1 MRFVSLIAICL
12 SMSCIAWP
20 QSGSP
25 PPSYTISTLAG
36 TGAAGFIGDVGPLS
50 GAEFNSPRQLA
61 VDRNGNLYIADPGN
75 NHIREFMF
83 PLSGSLATINKIA
96 GSDLTST
103 DCDGAALNVPL
114 SFEQGIRNSEFV
126 AHAGGLRVTVT
137 SSGASIGASRMRLV
151 GARAGASAQ
160 PEELLAG
167 YTNYLLDPDPR
178 NWRTHVPNYRRV
190 RYRNVYPGIDVVY
203 YGNPRE
209 LEFDFVV
216 APGADPRRI
225 RLTLD
230 DPDLRIRLPRVY
242 QNHDDIPARVVRHGG
257 SVTFELAAYDRSRP
271 LVIDPVLS
279 FATIFGGGGSDQGR
293 AIAVDSTGATYVAG
307 NAGSG
312 NFPVVN
318 GRSGSGSFLAKIS
331 ATGDALVYSTYLA
344 FPWSGNYAVDSTGS
358 VYFATTPY
366 PSAFNASGLPV
377 VGPAPLGNCNT
388 IGGANLYVAR
398 LSPDGSSLAYSGC
411 VGGAGYSLGPF
422 AIDAAGNAYIAGQVN
437 PTNFPLVNPLP
448 SSSPP
453 GQGLQRAFVL
463 KLGRDGKLLY
473 STFFGSTFFGSS
485 GSVSISAIAADAAGN
500 IYLTGKTN
508 STDFPV
514 KNPIQPVPPSFNS
527 AFVAKIKADGSDLVY
542 STYFGGSNSD
552 YLTAI
557 AADASG
563 NTYVAG
569 NTTSGDFP
577 TTSNALQSRFNSVLA
592 YKSTDGGGAWSRT
605 DLGLPGGVSS
615 VRVDPR
621 NPSNIYAVSS
631 NRVYKSS
638 DKGATWQPTPAAPAG
653 SLWINPVDSTLYATV
668 VVNNAV
674 PMGNIWR
681 SHDGGATFAMVDT
694 GLSGTPNMV
703 FDPTNASVIYGH
715 WAQASNCQTAGI
727 YKSTDGGDTWKA
739 TVLTGCGTG
748 PGALAI
754 DPAHPSTLYAS
765 THQGGLVRS
774 DDGGDTWNTI
784 GPLVDEVLVDASST
798 LYTVSGSVV
807 EVTPPGGAT
816 VTKAAPEIINMLVI
830 DPTNSSIWYAIASR
844 NPGAGIYKTTDSGDT
859 WLSVTTGLPNS
870 LNIGSLEIDPS
881 APGTL
886 YLGASPLSDGFF
898 AKLSPDGTSLL
909 YSTYLGGSGT
919 DSVTAIATDASGN
932 AYLAGATDSSD
943 FPMQA
948 PFRTS
953 GGGFAAK
960 FDPANA
966 PAWSSLLGGATPTAI
981 ALGPGGEAYLTGS
994 TSSADFPTANSFQPY
1009 ISSNFFYS
1017 ADGGASWTASSPTG
1031 GFPLTYL
1038 PFAPVIAV
1046 DPKTPSRVY
1055 ALADR
1060 LYASNDRGQS
1070 WTPLGTPGFPYTWA
1084 SSGPTLLLDPVTPT
1098 TIYVAGMC
1106 QSFHNN
1112 CGVSKSTDGGLTWT
1126 VSSNSPPEP
1135 GVSPPITMLGTN
1147 LILGMA
1153 IDPKT
1158 PSNLYAS
1165 TGSDIFKSGDGAA
1178 TWSLTGSL
1186 QSAGAVT
1193 AIAVDPLNSAVV
1205 YASVGNS
1212 LSAGIY
1218 KSTDTGATFTAI
1230 SNGLPSGWFA
1240 NSLVLV
1246 PSVPGRVYA
1255 IGSFAPTK
1263 DVYRTDDSGNTWMKV
1278 GSGLPDGPVSAL
1290 AVDPGNSSVVYAAPS
1305 AGGLYRSTDAGA
1317 TFSLVAGLRI
1327 PIVSSVAIDPTNSS
1341 QIYTGSQFNPSDAF
1355 VMKIAQ

>member
-1 MRFVSLIAICL
+1 MIFLLLTSAAFAAQWTPASAGPTGSIPKVTALVIDRSTTALGGVPSLAPSLVNVSL
-12 SMSCIAWP
+12 
-20 QSGSP
+20 
-25 PPSYTISTLAG
+25 
-36 TGAAGFIGDVGPLS
+36 GFEP
-50 GAEFNSPRQLA
+50 
-61 VDRNGNLYIADPGN
+61 
-75 NHIREFMF
+75 
-83 PLSGSLATINKIA
+83 
-96 GSDLTST
+96 
-103 DCDGAALNVPL
+103 
-114 SFEQGIRNSEFV
+114 GIRNSEFV
-126 AHAGGLRVTVT
+126 AHAGGLGVTLT
-137 SSGASIGASRMRLV
+137 STGASIGASRMRLV
-151 GARAGASAQ
+151 GARAGASAK
-160 PEELLAG
+160 PEELLAS

-203 YGNPRE
+203 YGDPRE

-242 QNHDDIPARVVRHGG
+242 QNHGDIPARVVRHGG
-257 SVTFELAAYDRSRP
+257 TVTFELAAYDRSRP

-307 NAGSG
+307 YAGSG

-318 GRSGSGSFLAKIS
+318 GKSGSGSFLAKVT
-331 ATGDALVYSTYLA
+331 AAGDALVYSTYLG
-344 FPWSGNYAVDSTGS
+344 FPLSGNYAVDATGS
-358 VYFATTPY
+358 IYLAVAAY
-366 PSAFNASGLPV
+366 PSALNFSGSPV
-377 VGPAPLGNCNT
+377 VGPAPLGNCSNP
-388 IGGANLYVAR
+388 GGANLYVAR
-398 LSPDGSSLAYSGC
+398 LSPDGSSLIYSGC
-411 VGGAGYSLGPF
+411 VGSAGFSGLSV
-422 AIDAAGNAYIAGQVN
+422 AIDAAGNAYVAGQADH

-448 SSSPP
+448 SSAVAS
-453 GQGLQRAFVL
+453 QGARPAFVL
-463 KLGRDGKLLY
+463 KLGPDGRLLY
-473 STFFGSTFFGSS
+473 STFFGGSS
-485 GSVSISAIAADAAGN
+485 SVSSNAPPLVTSINAIAADAAGN

-508 STDFPV
+508 SPDFPL
-514 KNPIQPVPPSFNS
+514 KNPIQSVPPSFNS
-527 AFVAKIKADGSDLVY
+527 AFIAKIKAEGSDLVY

-552 YLTAI
+552 FPSAI

-569 NTTSGDFP
+569 STTSGDFP
-577 TTSNALQSRFNSVLA
+577 TTPNALQSRFNSVLA
-592 YKSTDGGGAWSRT
+592 YKSNDAGATWSRS

-638 DKGATWQPTPAAPAG
+638 DKGATWQPTPATPAG

-668 VVNNAV
+668 VVNHAV
-674 PMGNIWR
+674 PMGSIWR

-694 GLSGTPNMV
+694 GLSGTPNLV

-715 WAQASNCQTAGI
+715 WAQASQCQTAGI

-774 DDGGDTWNTI
+774 DDGGDTWTTI

-798 LYTVSGSVV
+798 LYTVSGNVV
-807 EVTPPGGAT
+807 DVTPPGGAA
-816 VTKAAPEIINMLVI
+816 VTKVAPAIINMLVI
-830 DPTNSSIWYAIASR
+830 DPTNSSIWYAIASG
-844 NPGAGIYKTTDSGDT
+844 NPGRGIYKTTDSGDT
-859 WLSVTTGLPNS
+859 WQPVTNGLPSS
-870 LNIGSLEIDPS
+870 LNPGSLEIDPS
-881 APGTL
+881 ASGTL
-886 YLGASPLSDGFF
+886 YLGASPLPDGIF

-932 AYLAGATDSSD
+932 AYLVGATDSSD

-966 PAWSSLLGGATPTAI
+966 LAWSSLLGGATPTAI
-981 ALGPGGEAYLTGS
+981 ALGPEGEAYLTGS
-994 TSSADFPTANSFQPY
+994 TSSAAFPTVNSIQPY

-1031 GFPLTYL
+1031 GSPLTYL

-1060 LYASNDRGQS
+1060 LYVSNDRGRS
-1070 WTPLGTPGFPYTWA
+1070 WKPLGTPGSPYTWA
-1084 SSGPTLLLDPVTPT
+1084 SSGPTLLLDPFTPT
-1098 TIYVAGMC
+1098 TIYAAGMC

-1126 VSSNSPPEP
+1126 VSSNSPLVP
-1135 GVSPPITMLGTN
+1135 GVSPPITMLGTS

-1165 TGSDIFKSGDGAA
+1165 TGFGIFKSTDGAA
-1178 TWSLTGSL
+1178 TWNLTGSL
-1186 QSAGAVT
+1186 GSAGAV
-1193 AIAVDPLNSAVV
+1193 AAVAVDLLNSAVL

-1218 KSTDTGATFTAI
+1218 KSTDAGATFTAI

-1240 NSLVLV
+1240 NSLVPV

-1278 GSGLPDGPVSAL
+1278 GSGMPDGPVSAL

-1305 AGGLYRSTDAGA
+1305 VGGLYRSTDAGA
-1317 TFSLVAGLRI
+1317 TFSPVPGMRI

-1341 QIYTGSQFNPSDAF
+1341 QIYSGSQFNPSDVF
-1355 VMKIAQ
+1355 VMRIAP

>member
-1 MRFVSLIAICL
+1 MPIWSLIAVFSATAL
-12 SMSCIAWP
+12 GAV
-20 QSGSP
+20 
-25 PPSYTISTLAG
+25 PSL
-36 TGAAGFIGDVGPLS
+36 GP
-50 GAEFNSPRQLA
+50 
-61 VDRNGNLYIADPGN
+61 
-75 NHIREFMF
+75 
-83 PLSGSLATINKIA
+83 SLV
-96 GSDLTST
+96 
-103 DCDGAALNVPL
+103 NVPL
-114 SFEQGIRNSEFV
+114 SFEPGIRNSEFV
-126 AHAGGLRVTVT
+126 AHTGGVGVTL
-137 SSGASIGASRMRLV
+137 SSTGASSGASRMRLV

-242 QNHDDIPARVVRHGG
+242 QNHGDIPARVVRQGG

-307 NAGSG
+307 NSGSG
-312 NFPVVN
+312 NFPLVN
-318 GRSGSGSFLAKIS
+318 GKSSALLFGGAAPGSGAFLTKVS
-331 ATGDALVYSTYLA
+331 SSGDALVYSTYLA
-344 FPWSGNYAVDSTGS
+344 FAGSGNYAVDSTGS
-358 VYFATTPY
+358 VYLVSTAY
-366 PSAFNASGLPV
+366 PGIPTPV
-377 VGPAPLGNCNT
+377 VGPAPLGNCNEL
-388 IGGANLYVAR
+388 GVPSKLYVAR
-398 LSPDGSSLAYSGC
+398 LSPDGSSLVYSGC
-411 VGGAGYSLGPF
+411 IGGAGFSGYSF
-422 AIDAAGNAYIAGQVN
+422 AIDSAGNAYVAGQADH

-448 SSSPP
+448 PSAEPS
-453 GQGLQRAFVL
+453 QGPRPAFVL
-463 KLGRDGKLLY
+463 KLGPDGKLLY
-473 STFFGSTFFGSS
+473 STFFGSNNTPPL
-485 GSVSISAIAADAAGN
+485 VTLITAIAADAAGN
-500 IYLTGKTN
+500 IYLAGLTSSTN
-508 STDFPV
+508 FPL
-514 KNPIQPVPPSFNS
+514 KNPIQPVPTSFNP

-542 STYFGGSNSD
+542 STYFGGSTSD

-569 NTTSGDFP
+569 STTSGDFP
-577 TTSNALQSRFNSVLA
+577 TTPNALQSRFNSVLA
-592 YKSTDGGGAWSRT
+592 YKSTDGGGTWSRS
-605 DLGLPGGVSS
+605 DLGLPGGVRSI
-615 VRVDPR
+615 RVDPR

-638 DKGATWQPTPAAPAG
+638 DKGATWQPTLATPAG

-668 VVNNAV
+668 VVNHAV

-694 GLSGTPNMV
+694 GLSGTPNLV

-715 WAQASNCQTAGI
+715 WAQASQCETAGI

-774 DDGGDTWNTI
+774 DDGGDTWTTI
-784 GPLVDEVLVDASST
+784 GALVDEVLVDAIST

-816 VTKAAPEIINMLVI
+816 VTKVAPAIINVLMI
-830 DPTNSSIWYAIASR
+830 DPTNSSIWYAITSSNSR
-844 NPGAGIYKTTDSGDT
+844 TGIYKTTDSGDT
-859 WLSVTTGLPNS
+859 WQPVSLPNPA
-870 LNIGSLEIDPS
+870 NISSLEIDPS
-881 APGTL
+881 ATGTL
-886 YLGASPLSDGFF
+886 YLGASPLSDGLF

-919 DSVTAIATDASGN
+919 DSVTTIATDASGN
-932 AYLAGATDSSD
+932 IYLAGTTDSSD

-966 PAWSSLLGGATPTAI
+966 LAWSSLLGGATPTAI
-981 ALGPGGEAYLTGS
+981 ALGPEGEAYLTGG
-994 TSSADFPTANSFQPY
+994 TSSAAFPTANSIQPY

-1031 GFPLTYL
+1031 GAPLAYL
-1038 PFAPVIAV
+1038 PFAPVVAV
-1046 DPKTPSRVY
+1046 DPKTSSRVY

-1060 LYASNDRGQS
+1060 LYVSNDRGQS
-1070 WTPLGTPGFPYTWA
+1070 WTALGTPGFPYTWA
-1084 SSGPTLLLDPVTPT
+1084 NSGPTLLLDPLTPT
-1098 TIYVAGMC
+1098 TIYAAGMC
-1106 QSFHNN
+1106 QSFHTN
-1112 CGVSKSTDGGLTWT
+1112 CGVSKSADGGLTWT
-1126 VSSNSPPEP
+1126 VSSNSPLEP
-1135 GVSPPITMLGTN
+1135 GVNPPITMLGN
-1147 LILGMA
+1147 SLILGMA

-1165 TGSDIFKSGDGAA
+1165 TGSGIFKSADGAA

-1186 QSAGAVT
+1186 GSAGPVAAV
-1193 AIAVDPLNSAVV
+1193 AVDPLNSAVL
-1205 YASVGNS
+1205 YASVGSS
-1212 LSAGIY
+1212 LNQGIY
-1218 KSTDTGATFTAI
+1218 KSTDAGATYTAI

-1246 PSVPGRVYA
+1246 PSVSGRVYA

-1263 DVYRTDDSGNTWMKV
+1263 GVYRTDDSGNTWMKV

-1290 AVDPGNSSVVYAAPS
+1290 AIDPGNSSVVYAAPS
-1305 AGGLYRSTDAGA
+1305 GGGLYRSRDAGA
-1317 TFSLVAGLRI
+1317 TFSLVPGLRI
-1327 PIVSSVAIDPTNSS
+1327 PIVSSLAIDPTNST
-1341 QIYTGSQFNPSDAF
+1341 QIYTGSQFNPSDVF
-1355 VMKIAQ
+1355 VMKIAP

>member
-1 MRFVSLIAICL
+1 MPIWSLIAVF
-12 SMSCIAWP
+12 
-20 QSGSP
+20 
-25 PPSYTISTLAG
+25 STTA
-36 TGAAGFIGDVGPLS
+36 LS
-50 GAEFNSPRQLA
+50 GVP
-61 VDRNGNLYIADPGN
+61 
-75 NHIREFMF
+75 
-83 PLSGSLATINKIA
+83 SLAP
-96 GSDLTST
+96 SLV
-103 DCDGAALNVPL
+103 NVPL
-114 SFEQGIRNSEFV
+114 SFEPGIRNSEFV
-126 AHAGGLRVTVT
+126 AHAGGLGVTL
-137 SSGASIGASRMRLV
+137 SSTGASIGASQMRLV

-160 PEELLAG
+160 PEELLTG

-242 QNHDDIPARVVRHGG
+242 QNDSDIQARVVRHGG

-293 AIAVDSTGATYVAG
+293 AIAVDSTGATYVVG
-307 NAGSG
+307 NAGNG

-318 GRSGSGSFLAKIS
+318 GKSSPLLFGGAAPGSGAFLAKIS
-331 ATGDALVYSTYLA
+331 AAGDALVYSTYLA
-344 FPWSGNYAVDSTGS
+344 VPGSGNYTVDSTGN
-358 VYFATTPY
+358 VYFASTAY
-366 PSAFNASGLPV
+366 PGIPTPV
-377 VGPAPLGNCNT
+377 VGPAPLGNCNQLS
-388 IGGANLYVAR
+388 GPSKLYVAR
-398 LSPDGSSLAYSGC
+398 LSPDGSSLVYSGC
-411 VGGAGYSLGPF
+411 ISGAFFPTAP
-422 AIDAAGNAYIAGQVN
+422 AIDGAGNAYVAGQAD
-437 PTNFPLVNPLP
+437 PANFPLVNPLP
-448 SSSPP
+448 SSVEPS
-453 GQGLQRAFVL
+453 QGPRPAFVL
-463 KLGRDGKLLY
+463 KLGPNGTLLY
-473 STFFGSTFFGSS
+473 STFFGGSS
-485 GSVSISAIAADAAGN
+485 GASNIAIAADAAGN
-500 IYLTGKTN
+500 IYLTGLTG
-508 STDFPV
+508 STGFPL
-514 KNPIQPVPPSFNS
+514 KNPIRPAPTSFNP

-569 NTTSGDFP
+569 STTSGDFP

-592 YKSTDGGGAWSRT
+592 YKSTDGGVTWSRS

-638 DKGATWQPTPAAPAG
+638 DKGATWQPTLATPAG

-668 VVNNAV
+668 VNPAAPGLVT
-674 PMGNIWR
+674 PMGGIWR

-694 GLSGTPNMV
+694 GLSGTPNLV

-715 WAQASNCQTAGI
+715 WAEASQCETAGI

-739 TVLTGCGTG
+739 TGLTGCGTG

-765 THQGGLVRS
+765 SHQGGLVRS
-774 DDGGDTWNTI
+774 DDGGDTWTTI
-784 GPLVDEVLVDASST
+784 GALVNEVLVDASST

-816 VTKAAPEIINMLVI
+816 VTKAAPVIINMLVI
-830 DPTNSSIWYAIASR
+830 DPTNSSIWYAIASG
-844 NPGAGIYKTTDSGDT
+844 NPAAGIYKTTDSGDT
-859 WLSVTTGLPNS
+859 WQPVTNGLPSS
-870 LNIGSLEIDPS
+870 LNTSSLEIDPS

-886 YLGASPLSDGFF
+886 YLGASPLSDGVF

-932 AYLAGATDSSD
+932 AYLAGAIDSSD

-948 PFRTS
+948 AFRTS
-953 GGGFAAK
+953 GAGFAAK
-960 FDPANA
+960 FDSANTL
-966 PAWSSLLGGATPTAI
+966 AWSSLLGGATPTAI
-981 ALGPGGEAYLTGS
+981 ALGPEGEAYLTGS
-994 TSSADFPTANSFQPY
+994 TSSAAFPTANSIQPY

-1031 GFPLTYL
+1031 G
-1038 PFAPVIAV
+1038 APPTALALAPAIAPAIAV

-1060 LYASNDRGQS
+1060 LYVSNDRGQS

-1084 SSGPTLLLDPVTPT
+1084 YSAPTLLLDPLTPT
-1098 TIYVAGMC
+1098 TIYAAGMC

-1126 VSSNSPPEP
+1126 VSSNSLPEP
-1135 GVSPPITMLGTN
+1135 GLSPPITMLGSS
-1147 LILGMA
+1147 LILGLA

-1165 TGSDIFKSGDGAA
+1165 TGLGIFKSTDGAA
-1178 TWSLTGSL
+1178 TWNLTGSL
-1186 QSAGAVT
+1186 GNAGAVT
-1193 AIAVDPLNSAVV
+1193 AVAVDPLNSAVL

-1218 KSTDTGATFTAI
+1218 KSTDAGATFTGN

-1240 NSLVLV
+1240 DSLVLV

-1263 DVYRTDDSGNTWMKV
+1263 DVYRSDDSGNTWMKV

-1317 TFSLVAGLRI
+1317 TFSLLPGLRI
-1327 PIVSSVAIDPTNSS
+1327 PIVNSLAIDPANSS
-1341 QIYTGSQFNPSDAF
+1341 QIYTGSQFNPSDVF
-1355 VMKIAQ
+1355 VMKIAP